1 MSQYIDGFV
10 LSVPKNKL
18 AAYKKMATKA
28 SKVWMD
34 HGALEYRE
42 CVGDDMT
49 APGMIAFPKL
59 AKSKPDEV
67 VIFAY
72 VVFKSRQHRD
82 ATNKK
87 IFADPRLAAMCDP
100 NDMPFDCKRMTCGGF
115 KTLVEG

>member
-10 LSVPKNKL
+10 LSVPKSKL
-18 AAYKKMATKA
+18 AAYKKMAAKA

-34 HGALEYRE
+34 HGALEYHE
-42 CVGDDMT
+42 FVGDDMA
-49 APGMIAFPKL
+49 APGIVAFPKL
-59 AKSKPDEV
+59 AKSKPGEV

-72 VVFKSRQHRD
+72 AVFKSRQHRD

-87 IFADPRLAAMCDP
+87 IFADPRLATICDP
-100 NDMPFDCKRMTCGGF
+100 NDMPFDFKKMARGGF

>member
-10 LSVPKNKL
+10 LSVPKSKL

-28 SKVWMD
+28 SKIWRE

-49 APGMIAFPKL
+49 APGMVAFPKL
-59 AKSKPDEV
+59 AKSKPDEL
-67 VIFAY
+67 VIFSY
-72 VVFKSRQHRD
+72 VVFKSRKHRD

-87 IFADPRLAAMCDP
+87 IFADPRLATICDP
-100 NDMPFDCKRMTCGGF
+100 GNMPFDCKRMSWGGF
-115 KTLVEG
+115 KTLVTR